1 MKEVETDMR
10 EAAVRYFEGCLSAQD
25 EERLYRFIQESGGNY
40 SLFKEWERQWLE
52 TSVANERT
60 EFEWEKLQ
68 ARLHTRKAVTP
79 MLLPGVGAFWR
90 KIAAV
95 VAIVILTAVK
105 SNFLQRAITGVIF
118 VAVLVGCIL
127 GGPISFT
134 ILFALISALTINEFG
149 NIVNRM
155 EHTHMNKPISILAG
169 LFLFLCFGYI
179 GVVPGANEIF
189 IPYLFLIL
197 YLFISELYKK
207 QPNPLNNWAYAM
219 MSQIYIALSF
229 ALLNVLAYHSS
240 ATESVSQY
248 NPILPLSIFI
258 FNWVNDTGAYCT
270 GMLFGKHRL
279 FERISPKKSWEGSIG
294 GAVFSIIAAIV
305 LAHFF
310 TFLSTGVWI
319 GLGLTVVVFGTWGDL
334 TESLMKRTL
343 GIKDSSNILPGH
355 GGMLDRFDS
364 TLMAVPAA
372 VVYLY
377 LVGLILA

>member
-1 MKEVETDMR
+1 M
-10 EAAVRYFEGCLSAQD
+10 
-25 EERLYRFIQESGGNY
+25 
-40 SLFKEWERQWLE
+40 
-52 TSVANERT
+52 
-60 EFEWEKLQ
+60 
-68 ARLHTRKAVTP
+68 
-79 MLLPGVGAFWR
+79 
-90 KIAAV
+90 
-95 VAIVILTAVK
+95 K

-149 NIVNRM
+149 TIVNRR
-155 EHTHMNKPISILAG
+155 ENTRMNKPISILAG

-240 ATESVSQY
+240 AADSVSQY

-310 TFLSTGVWI
+310 TFLSTGIWI

-343 GIKDSSNILPGH
+343 GIKDSGNILPGH

-377 LVGLILA
+377 VVELITA

>member
-1 MKEVETDMR
+1 
-10 EAAVRYFEGCLSAQD
+10 
-25 EERLYRFIQESGGNY
+25 
-40 SLFKEWERQWLE
+40 
-52 TSVANERT
+52 
-60 EFEWEKLQ
+60 
-68 ARLHTRKAVTP
+68 
-79 MLLPGVGAFWR
+79 
-90 KIAAV
+90 
-95 VAIVILTAVK
+95 VK

-258 FNWVNDTGAYCT
+258 FNWVNYTGAYCT
-270 GMLFGKHRL
+270 CMLFGKHRL

>member
-1 MKEVETDMR
+1 M
-10 EAAVRYFEGCLSAQD
+10 
-25 EERLYRFIQESGGNY
+25 
-40 SLFKEWERQWLE
+40 
-52 TSVANERT
+52 
-60 EFEWEKLQ
+60 
-68 ARLHTRKAVTP
+68 
-79 MLLPGVGAFWR
+79 
-90 KIAAV
+90 
-95 VAIVILTAVK
+95 K

-149 NIVNRM
+149 TIVNRR
-155 EHTHMNKPISILAG
+155 ENTRMNKPISILAG

-240 ATESVSQY
+240 AADSVSQY

-310 TFLSTGVWI
+310 TFLSTGIWI

-343 GIKDSSNILPGH
+343 GIKDSGNILPGH

-377 LVGLILA
+377 VVGLITA

>member
-1 MKEVETDMR
+1 M
-10 EAAVRYFEGCLSAQD
+10 
-25 EERLYRFIQESGGNY
+25 
-40 SLFKEWERQWLE
+40 
-52 TSVANERT
+52 
-60 EFEWEKLQ
+60 
-68 ARLHTRKAVTP
+68 
-79 MLLPGVGAFWR
+79 
-90 KIAAV
+90 
-95 VAIVILTAVK
+95 K
-105 SNFLQRAITGVIF
+105 SNFLQRAIIGVIF

-149 NIVNRM
+149 TIVNRR
-155 EHTHMNKPISILAG
+155 ENTRMNKSISILAG

-240 ATESVSQY
+240 AADSVSQY

-294 GAVFSIIAAIV
+294 GAVFSIIAAII

-310 TFLSTGVWI
+310 TFLSTGIWI

-343 GIKDSSNILPGH
+343 GIKDSGNILPGH

-377 LVGLILA
+377 IVGLITA

>member
-1 MKEVETDMR
+1 M
-10 EAAVRYFEGCLSAQD
+10 
-25 EERLYRFIQESGGNY
+25 
-40 SLFKEWERQWLE
+40 
-52 TSVANERT
+52 
-60 EFEWEKLQ
+60 
-68 ARLHTRKAVTP
+68 
-79 MLLPGVGAFWR
+79 
-90 KIAAV
+90 
-95 VAIVILTAVK
+95 K

-149 NIVNRM
+149 TIVNRR
-155 EHTHMNKPISILAG
+155 ENTRMNKSISILAG

-240 ATESVSQY
+240 AADSVSQY

-270 GMLFGKHRL
+270 GMLLGKHKL

-294 GAVFSIIAAIV
+294 GAVFSIIAAII

-310 TFLSTGVWI
+310 TFLSIGIWI

-343 GIKDSSNILPGH
+343 GIKDSGNILPGH

-377 LVGLILA
+377 IVGLITA